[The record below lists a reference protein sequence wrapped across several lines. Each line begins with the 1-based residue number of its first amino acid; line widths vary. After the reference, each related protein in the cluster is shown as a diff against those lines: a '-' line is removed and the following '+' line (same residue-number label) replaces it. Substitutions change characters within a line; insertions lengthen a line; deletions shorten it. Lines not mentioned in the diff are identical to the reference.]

1 MKTDSTRESP
11 EEQNLKTQQDA
22 SPKAADQKNYPEKI
36 SGAQV
41 KRGAL
46 EELLKNIRLVEG
58 VHGNEHL
65 FISLMKTFSP

>member
-36 SGAQV
+36 SGAQG
-41 KRGAL
+41 KRRAV
-46 EELLKNIRLVEG
+46 EELYKNIKLTPG
-58 VHGNEHL
+58 VHDSEHL
-65 FISLMKTFSP
+65 FISLMKTFSS